1 MKTNHYILI
10 FILLFFSKSIFS
22 SEEKEIKIL
31 GNQYVDNE
39 VIFSII
45 DDKLTDYSNDN
56 LNEIIKV
63 LYATGNF
70 KKIEIENLEDQI
82 ILRIEENPPIKKIT
96 FAGNKRFKKNEIFEI
111 FNKEDY
117 FTTFNEIKLNKFI
130 NDFTELYS
138 TFGYN

>member
-45 DDKLTDYSNDN
+45 DDKLNFQSQINHWKTR
-56 LNEIIKV
+56 IK
-63 LYATGNF
+63 
-70 KKIEIENLEDQI
+70 
-82 ILRIEENPPIKKIT
+82 
-96 FAGNKRFKKNEIFEI
+96 
-111 FNKEDY
+111 
-117 FTTFNEIKLNKFI
+117 
-130 NDFTELYS
+130 
-138 TFGYN
+138 